1 MTAGSTVLE
10 GGAPAP
16 PEAGSAGGLGVGS
29 TPMGVVPPKFCP
41 VSDALK
47 VWPVVSA
54 AGMSKLV
61 MRRSEP
67 ACTEAVLLV
76 AGADVTRVLELASV
90 PATAATR
97 AMLPVSVPFSSYL
110 QVKVADPPPGMV
122 AGLTEVEVEAA
133 APPVVVATGGLGTGR
148 TTLAAAWPML
158 ATTMVAVKLCP
169 RAMVPGTAKETM
181 ESWAGAWTCTG

>member
-10 GGAPAP
+10 VVAPAP
-16 PEAGSAGGLGVGS
+16 PEAVSVGGLGVGR
-29 TPMGVVPPKFCP
+29 TPVAVVPPKFWT
-41 VSDALK
+41 VIVAVK

-54 AGMSKLV
+54 DGMSKLV

-90 PATAATR
+90 PATAATS

-110 QVKVADPPPGMV
+110 QVKVADPPPGRV
-122 AGLTEVEVEAA
+122 
-133 APPVVVATGGLGTGR
+133 
-148 TTLAAAWPML
+148 
-158 ATTMVAVKLCP
+158 
-169 RAMVPGTAKETM
+169 
-181 ESWAGAWTCTG
+181 